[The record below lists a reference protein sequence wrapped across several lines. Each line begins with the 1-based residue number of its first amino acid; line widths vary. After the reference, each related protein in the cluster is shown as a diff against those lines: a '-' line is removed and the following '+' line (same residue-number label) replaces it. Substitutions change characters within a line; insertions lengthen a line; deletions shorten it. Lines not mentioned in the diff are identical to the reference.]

1 MIDDDTDDG
10 TEDDDDVDLDDNEA
24 KEETEIDP
32 KEQKKLDVLKYGEA
46 DMAGWH
52 EEKESFFLE
61 IDGVEIDVRAKLRKP
76 FTTLIKSTSFEV
88 NMLVVHIL

>member
-1 MIDDDTDDG
+1 MIDDGTDDG

-46 DMAGWH
+46 DLAGWH
-52 EEKESFFLE
+52 
-61 IDGVEIDVRAKLRKP
+61 
-76 FTTLIKSTSFEV
+76 
-88 NMLVVHIL
+88 